1 MIKNISPYRSPSPDI
16 EIIDEVVKTPRVLT
30 NHKRMRREDSDVRL
44 DNKRPKLDFGHQ
56 TQNLNG
62 IDGIARDGVISSSDR
77 ISLTNRPK
85 KHVSRSGSE
94 NKNMLKK
101 QITMA
106 KQGKVK
112 TTQELLENLG
122 IESRHV
128 VSPPVPHNMNNLVP
142 NENKEELMNRFFES
156 QLVNVEDEDEDAVQ
170 VISRPPTAAGTLPS
184 SVSNSAV
191 SSRVQTPA
199 AIPPLQSIE
208 DVLAQLPPIDPT
220 AVLAEWEARMED
232 EEEIEGLI
240 PVFKPKLEITEKVIQ
255 DLNEGQLEY
264 IGGVTDHAGK
274 FREWHEMASK
284 ETLNG
289 EILHVLPYSLI
300 D

>member
-1 MIKNISPYRSPSPDI
+1 
-16 EIIDEVVKTPRVLT
+16 
-30 NHKRMRREDSDVRL
+30 
-44 DNKRPKLDFGHQ
+44 
-56 TQNLNG
+56 
-62 IDGIARDGVISSSDR
+62 
-77 ISLTNRPK
+77 
-85 KHVSRSGSE
+85 
-94 NKNMLKK
+94 
-101 QITMA
+101 
-106 KQGKVK
+106 
-112 TTQELLENLG
+112 
-122 IESRHV
+122 
-128 VSPPVPHNMNNLVP
+128 
-142 NENKEELMNRFFES
+142 MNRFFES

-199 AIPPLQSIE
+199 AVTHVQSIE
-208 DVLAQLPPIDPT
+208 DVLAQLPPIDPA
-220 AVLAEWEARMED
+220 AVLAEWEAKMED

-240 PVFKPKLEITEKVIQ
+240 PVFKPKLEITEQVIQ

-264 IGGVTDHAGK
+264 IGGVRNHMGE